1 MKVALLIHSNI
12 FKKVDGMTNYY
23 NRLCSSAGAARH
35 SIDVFMQADEVERQ
49 IQKKSVFQRHTQPH
63 NDVCHHLRFSPV

>member
-23 NRLCSSAGAARH
+23 NRLCTNAGA
-35 SIDVFMQADEVERQ
+35 SGQKLDVFLQDDEHVQ
-49 IQKKSVFQRHTQPH
+49 SIQKKPV
-63 NDVCHHLRFSPV
+63 RFSS